1 LKGKRPRL
9 EYFLEQREIQ
19 LYSRERFIRRT
30 SRKNPLVTVDYS
42 LFLDENHKFKKAIL
56 PLVKQ
61 TIEQNQLKVYFVM
74 VSWWGRGDQ
83 ARWTG
88 SHLLNA
94 LKRFEK
100 MGLCE
105 VFLSYQEGDQNPSSL
120 CRWSRRRGLEI
131 FFVDRYRLAN
141 RRSKKVIIDARVSGK
156 AENVIKC
163 IKLIEQKTRKLG
175 LSPKNVL
182 VIFVDDDYTQYH
194 WLNYFLLFAPWVLS
208 YAKRTKD
215 LAIDQTIRKIK
226 RVSFIKSGSPR
237 IILPYEI
244 QGRIVSGQIKPMT
257 YLDVSRAI
265 LDLAATQQRFGLD
278 SEGKGLD
285 ELASLLRK
293 IKRRGQIYAPK
304 NKRLF
309 LGEDLNA
316 QLENVWRE
324 YIYRGGRVTQRLEG
338 IFRHLIHKTHC
349 RWLRQFT
356 FLLHGD
362 QGAPLDSWLQFSPFG
377 GYALEI
383 SLLMQAVCDK
393 AFEQHQILNITGL
406 PHSHQRSKDL
416 AIWHMLDSILLAFD
430 LLRVLYKDLSVR
442 DFLSVYG
449 YQRHFPMLD
458 RYGNI
463 VDHRPRYGGLKGYP
477 PMRNLDIEPSSDGIP
492 DSHSNI

>member
-9 EYFLEQREIQ
+9 EQFLQQKEIQ

-30 SRKNPLVTVDYS
+30 SRTNPLIAVDYS
-42 LFLDENHKFKKAIL
+42 IFLDKDQKIKKQLFPI
-56 PLVKQ
+56 VRE
-61 TIEQNQLKVYFVM
+61 TIQHHGLKVCFVM

-88 SHLLNA
+88 GHLLNT
-94 LKRFEK
+94 LKKFEK
-100 MGLCE
+100 QGFCD
-105 VFLSYQEGDQNPSSL
+105 VYLSYQEGDQKPSSL
-120 CRWSRRRGLEI
+120 CRWSQRQNIEI
-131 FFVDRYRLAN
+131 FYVDRYRLIAPPDN
-141 RRSKKVIIDARVSGK
+141 HVVIDSCVPGK
-156 AENVIKC
+156 AENVIKS
-163 IKLIEQKTRKLG
+163 IKLIERKTREKRV
-175 LSPKNVL
+175 SPRKVL
-182 VIFVDDDYTQYH
+182 IIFVDDDYTQYH

-208 YAKRTKD
+208 FAKRTKD
-215 LAIDQTIRKIK
+215 PAIDQTIRKIK
-226 RVSFIKSGSPR
+226 RISFIKSGSPR

-244 QGRIVSGQIKPMT
+244 QGKIINGKVKPMD
-257 YLDVSRAI
+257 YLGVTQAI
-265 LDLAATQQRFGLD
+265 VDLATVHQRFGLD
-278 SEGKGLD
+278 NEKKGFD
-285 ELASLLRK
+285 ELALLLQKIRK
-293 IKRRGQIYAPK
+293 MGQIYAPK
-304 NKRLF
+304 SKVLF
-309 LGEDLNA
+309 LGEWLNGR
-316 QLENVWRE
+316 LESVWRE

-383 SLLMQAVCDK
+383 SLLMQSVCDK
-393 AFEQHQILNITGL
+393 AFEQHQVLNITGM

-416 AIWHMLDSILLAFD
+416 AIWHMLDNILLAFD

-449 YQRHFPMLD
+449 HQRQFPMLD

-463 VDHRPRYGGLKGYP
+463 IKHQPQYGGLKIYP
-477 PMRNLDIEPSSDGIP
+477 PLKTLKIE
-492 DSHSNI
+492 

>member
-1 LKGKRPRL
+1 MRGKRPRL
-9 EYFLEQREIQ
+9 DIFLQQKEIQ
-19 LYSRERFIRRT
+19 LFSRESFIRRT
-30 SRKNPLVTVDYS
+30 SRKNPLVDVDYS
-42 LFLDENHKFKKAIL
+42 IFLDKNYKIKKNLI
-56 PLVKQ
+56 PLIKGIIQ
-61 TIEQNQLKVYFVM
+61 QQDLKVYFVM

-88 SHLLNA
+88 GSLLNT

-100 MGLCE
+100 QGLCE
-105 VFLSYQEGDQNPSSL
+105 VFLSYQEGDQKPSSL
-120 CRWSRRRGLEI
+120 CRWSRKRNIGI
-131 FFVDRYRLAN
+131 FFVDRYRLAT
-141 RRSKKVIIDARVSGK
+141 RQEKKIAIDFSVPGK
-156 AENVIKC
+156 AENVIKS
-163 IKLIEQKTRKLG
+163 IKLIEQKAKKQGFNPRR
-175 LSPKNVL
+175 VL
-182 VIFVDDDYTQYH
+182 IIFVDDDYTQYH

-208 YAKRTKD
+208 FGKRTKD
-215 LAIDQTIRKIK
+215 PEIDQTIKKIK

-244 QGRIVSGQIKPMT
+244 QGKIVNGQVKPMT
-257 YLDVSRAI
+257 YLDVTKAI
-265 LDLAATQQRFGLD
+265 IDLADAHQRFGQD
-278 SEGKGLD
+278 NERKELD
-285 ELASLLRK
+285 EVALLLQKINRK
-293 IKRRGQIYAPK
+293 GQIYAPK
-304 NKRLF
+304 SKAAF
-309 LGEDLNA
+309 LGEELNRR
-316 QLENVWRE
+316 LESVWRE

-377 GYALEI
+377 GYSLEV

-393 AFEQHQILNITGL
+393 AFEQHQVLNITGL

-416 AIWHMLDSILLAFD
+416 AIWHMLDAILLAFD

-463 VDHRPRYGGLKGYP
+463 VDHQPVYGGLKVYP
-477 PMRNLDIEPSSDGIP
+477 PLKTLMIE
-492 DSHSNI
+492 